1 MDILFKDLEEDV
13 NMQDWEKNKIHCP
26 EGMIRRIK
34 TVWTG
39 RVGKHPRVNDQPPVL
54 QTSGYWSRGEGN
66 IEVREWEAQTTGY

>member
-26 EGMIRRIK
+26 EGVIRRIK

-39 RVGKHPRVNDQPPVL
+39 RVGKHPRVND
-54 QTSGYWSRGEGN
+54 
-66 IEVREWEAQTTGY
+66 